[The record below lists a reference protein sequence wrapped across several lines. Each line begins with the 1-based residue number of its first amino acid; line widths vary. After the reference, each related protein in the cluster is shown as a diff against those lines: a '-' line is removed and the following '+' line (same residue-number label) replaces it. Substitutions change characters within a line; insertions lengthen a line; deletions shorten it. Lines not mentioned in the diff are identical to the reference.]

1 LLPVATGVLEPIE
14 IIGVLEFVSF
24 NKGFD
29 FKELITLI
37 DLNRN
42 ESFDLGT
49 DEFGHVVAETHFGQ
63 LAHNA
68 LNLFTFLG
76 KI

>member
-1 LLPVATGVLEPIE
+1 MLPVATGVLEPIE
-14 IIGVLEFVSF
+14 IIGVLELVSLDEGF
-24 NKGFD
+24 N

-49 DEFGHVVAETHFGQ
+49 DELGHVVTETHFGQ